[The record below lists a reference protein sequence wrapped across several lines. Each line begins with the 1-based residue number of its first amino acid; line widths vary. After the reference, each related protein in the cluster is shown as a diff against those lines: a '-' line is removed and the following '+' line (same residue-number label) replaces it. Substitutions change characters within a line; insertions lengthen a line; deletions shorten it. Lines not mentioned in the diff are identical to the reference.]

1 MKKLLPALLISLLL
15 SGCHNQYVHN
25 RSGDYVNAQSIP
37 DLTIPKDVPAEDFAT
52 YYPVPEQDETGNI
65 TPASTMPPGLE
76 EAQATALSQ
85 KAADKAAI
93 KATIKQNKIAAEE
106 EELAQEDDA
115 EQPEQDLAD

>member
-37 DLTIPKDVPAEDFAT
+37 DLTVPKDVPAEDFAT
-52 YYPVPEQDETGNI
+52 YYPVPEQDGTGNI

-76 EAQATALSQ
+76 EAQTTALSQ

-93 KATIKQNKIAAEE
+93 KANIKQQKEE
-106 EELAQEDDA
+106 AELAQEQDA